1 MDPLAS
7 LTDLSD
13 RLGRPLTAAE
23 EARGQALLAD
33 ASALVRGFTGQDFV
47 RTDDEVA
54 VLRAQ
59 QGEIRLPQ
67 RPVVDVTA
75 VVALGAG
82 GAPDLP
88 VVGWQWDGIDIVRTM
103 TDSPAIN
110 MPELWYEDEA
120 ESYPGTYR
128 VTYSHGTATVPADV
142 VAVVARMALRTM
154 TAPSMAGGLTGE
166 TIGPYSY
173 RTDGSGVGTA
183 VVMTDDDRKMLELA
197 GYRRKAGMSMTRW
210 R

>member
-1 MDPLAS
+1 MDLLATAS
-7 LTDLSD
+7 DLSD
-13 RLGRPLTAAE
+13 RLGRPLTSAE
-23 EARGQALLAD
+23 EARATALLAD
-33 ASALVRGFTGQDFV
+33 ASALVRGFTGMGFA
-47 RTDDEVA
+47 RTDGETV

-67 RPVVDVTA
+67 RPVIGVTA
-75 VVALGAG
+75 VVAVGAG

-88 VVGWQWDGIDIVRTM
+88 VVGWQWDGIDIVRTA
-103 TDSPAIN
+103 TSSPAIN
-110 MPELWYEDEA
+110 LPEEWYDEDY

-128 VTYSHGTATVPADV
+128 VTYSHGDAAVPADV

-154 TAPSMAGGLTGE
+154 TAPTMAGGLTGE

-197 GYRRKAGMSMTRW
+197 GYRRKSGMSMVRW

>member
-7 LTDLSD
+7 STDLSD

-23 EARGQALLAD
+23 EARAQALLAD
-33 ASALVRGFTGQDFV
+33 SSALVRAYTGQDFT
-47 RTDDEVA
+47 RTDNETV
-54 VLRAQ
+54 VMRAQ
-59 QGEIRLPQ
+59 QGEIRLPK
-67 RPVVDVTA
+67 RPVLGVTA
-75 VVALGAG
+75 VIAVGAG

-88 VVGWQWDGIDIVRTM
+88 VTGWQWDGIDIVRTA
-103 TDSPAIN
+103 TDSPSIN
-110 MPELWYEDEA
+110 LPELWYEDEA
-120 ESYPGTYR
+120 EAYPGTYR
-128 VTYSHGTATVPADV
+128 VTYSHGDATVPADV
-142 VAVVARMALRTM
+142 VAIVARMALRTM
-154 TAPSMAGGLTGE
+154 TAPTMAGGLTGE

-197 GYRRKAGMSMTRW
+197 GYRRKSGMSMVRW